1 MREVNCKM
9 KKMICISVGITLV
22 TFIVILFY
30 IFTKG
35 YWVSKKSNYIPYAG
49 AIDIYNAT
57 REELI
62 ELDLV
67 NYPGVFGEV
76 ENEKKAFKIAAKVIK
91 EVYQKDESPYIVK
104 YNKNAKAWIVTGSLP
119 LFRLGGVASIA
130 IDKETGEILMLIHT
144 K

>member
-1 MREVNCKM
+1 M
-9 KKMICISVGITLV
+9 KKIIWVSVGVTLAAFAVIIFLVV
-22 TFIVILFY
+22 TKDY
-30 IFTKG
+30 R
-35 YWVSKKSNYIPYAG
+35 VSKKNNYIPYTG
-49 AIDIYNAT
+49 AIDIYNAS

-62 ELDLV
+62 ELDMC

-76 ENEKKAFKIAAKVIK
+76 ENENAAYQIAEKVIK

-104 YNKNAKAWIVTGSLP
+104 FNKNANAWIVSGSP
-119 LFRLGGVASIA
+119 SLFHLGGVASIA